1 MDAAVKHQ
9 DGLDSAS
16 KQNTAA
22 VPANMTSIKP
32 IRSEI
37 AVACVAAFFVAA
49 LNVAFWRQ
57 LIAALAPLDAVES
70 LFVVA
75 IAATFFAL
83 LGLFL
88 SLFAIPYVFKPVIA
102 VLLLVTSAAAYFI
115 NEYGIV
121 IDAEMIRN
129 ITHTNTGEAY
139 DLLTGKLILY
149 VVCLGVLP
157 ALVLWVLPIA
167 YRPFWQDL
175 WFKTK
180 ATALVLPLIALII
193 LPLTGT
199 AMSFFRENHILVRV
213 VTPLNYLSAIVA
225 YSRASARAGAIAAK
239 PYGEDARKAPVWA
252 GRERKTLTVLVIG
265 ETARAQNFSLNGY
278 ERETNPL
285 LRTIPGLINYTQVH
299 SCGTATA
306 QSVPCMFSGQ
316 GRAGYR
322 PGAGREGLLHI
333 LQRAGFSVLWLE
345 NQGGCAGVCKGVPT
359 EHVGGRTRKLF
370 ELGES
375 LDENLLTGLGEKVDA
390 MQGDAVIVLH
400 TMGSHGPAYY
410 KRYPAAFERFQ
421 PACKDAQFSRCQ
433 RSEIVNSYDNTIVYT
448 DYVLAKLVE
457 FLAQRDRRGQ
467 PTAMIYVSDHGES
480 LGEGNVYLHGLP
492 YAFAPDVQ
500 KHVPMLMWLSPKL
513 QSDLRVNAGCLVQ
526 RRREPLS
533 HDNFFHSV
541 LGLLDV
547 QTAVYD
553 RHLDMFAACR
563 SAPIFVDD

>member
-9 DGLDSAS
+9 DGLDPAS

-57 LIAALAPLDAVES
+57 SIAALAPVGVQEA
-70 LFVVA
+70 LFVAA
-75 IAATFFAL
+75 IAVAFFGL
-83 LGLFL
+83 LSLFL

-102 VLLLVTSAAAYFI
+102 LLLLMTSAAAYFI

-139 DLLTGKLILY
+139 DLLTGKLTFY

-180 ATALVLPLIALII
+180 VTALVLPLIALIT

-199 AMSFFRENHILVRV
+199 AMSFFRENHILLRV
-213 VTPLNYLSAIVA
+213 VTPLNYLSAIA
-225 YSRASARAGAIAAK
+225 TYSRASARAGAIAAK

-285 LRTIPGLINYTQVH
+285 LRAIPGLINYTQVR

-322 PGAGREGLLHI
+322 PGVGQEGLLHI

-359 EHVGGRTRKLF
+359 EHVGGGTRKLF

-513 QSDLRVNAGCLVQ
+513 QSDLRVNAGCLEH